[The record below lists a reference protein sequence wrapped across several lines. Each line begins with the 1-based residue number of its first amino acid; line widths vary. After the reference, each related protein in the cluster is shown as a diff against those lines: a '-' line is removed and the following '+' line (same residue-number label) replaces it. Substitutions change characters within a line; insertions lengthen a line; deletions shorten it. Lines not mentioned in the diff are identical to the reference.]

1 MAWLQ
6 ENGST
11 LLMVIIFLALAFRG
25 PALAWYYRVGSLS
38 VHDLSKR
45 LADSPPVVVID
56 VRTPGEYAQGHVAV
70 ARLYPLSSLKSQMA
84 EIKKVVRD
92 QDVAVICR
100 SGNRSLMGSVIL
112 KRSGLQKVY
121 NVNGGMTHWESQGYP
136 VSRG

>member
-11 LLMVIIFLALAFRG
+11 VLMVIIFLALAFRG
-25 PALAWYYRVGSLS
+25 PVLARYYRIGSLS

-56 VRTPGEYAQGHVAV
+56 VRTPGEYSQGHVAV
-70 ARLYPLSSLKSQMA
+70 ARLYPLSSLKSQIT
-84 EIKKVVRD
+84 EIKKVARD

-100 SGNRSLMGSVIL
+100 TGNRSLMGSVIL

-121 NVNGGMTHWESQGYP
+121 NVNGGMVQWESQGYP
-136 VSRG
+136 ISRG